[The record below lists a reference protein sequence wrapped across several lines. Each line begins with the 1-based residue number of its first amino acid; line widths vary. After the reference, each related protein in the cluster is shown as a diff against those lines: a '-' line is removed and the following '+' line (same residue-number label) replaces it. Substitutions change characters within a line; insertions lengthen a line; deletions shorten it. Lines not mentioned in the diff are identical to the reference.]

1 MYLHRRKGA
10 IMSVN
15 DALRIRR
22 SIYQIGEDAPI
33 DDDAIV
39 KIVTDATELVPD
51 AFNMRSQRVIVALG
65 DENKKL
71 WDAAYDA
78 FGGKVARERI
88 DGFAAGRGTVLYYID
103 DAVVSA
109 LQEKYALYADNF
121 PIWAQQA
128 NGMLQI
134 AVWAGLA
141 EAGVGANIQHYNPV
155 IDAAVAELF
164 DVPQAWRL
172 VAQMPF
178 GGIAA
183 PAGEKDAEDISLR
196 VVVKR

>member
-1 MYLHRRKGA
+1 MF
-10 IMSVN
+10 VN

-22 SIYQIGEDAPI
+22 SIYQIDESAPI

-183 PAGEKDAEDISLR
+183 PAGEKDAEDISQR
-196 VVVKR
+196 VIVRRS

>member
-1 MYLHRRKGA
+1 
-10 IMSVN
+10 MSVN
-15 DALRIRR
+15 DALKIRR
-22 SIYQIGEDAPI
+22 SIYQIDESAPI